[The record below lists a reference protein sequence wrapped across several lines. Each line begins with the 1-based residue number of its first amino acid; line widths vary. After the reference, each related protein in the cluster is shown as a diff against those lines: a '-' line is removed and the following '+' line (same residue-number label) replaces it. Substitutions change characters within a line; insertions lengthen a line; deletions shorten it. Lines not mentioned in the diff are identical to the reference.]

1 MLGRIEDEDQFAEVG
16 RVLNIL
22 LLQIRLCVH
31 TDCTPV
37 HSHLLVKVG
46 MDLEKGGDQGKGQV
60 RMVGAQVLEGD
71 IDTPPVLGIPLEIH
85 QQQLVNH
92 HVEAILGG
100 DSARLK
106 ANQRSVIS
114 LTNQRPV
121 LPGSSDEASPS
132 AEWRSHPDPRAQS
145 PAGEHGA

>member
-46 MDLEKGGDQGKGQV
+46 MDLEKGSDKRQGQV
-60 RMVGAQVLEGD
+60 RMVGAKVLEGD
-71 IDTPPVLGIPLEIH
+71 IDTPPVLRIPLQIH
-85 QQQLVNH
+85 QEQLVNH
-92 HVEAILGG
+92 HVETVLGG
-100 DSARLK
+100 YGARLK

-121 LPGSSDEASPS
+121 LPGSSDAASPS
-132 AEWRSHPDPRAQS
+132 AGWRSHPDHPAQS

>member
-1 MLGRIEDEDQFAEVG
+1 
-16 RVLNIL
+16 
-22 LLQIRLCVH
+22 
-31 TDCTPV
+31 
-37 HSHLLVKVG
+37 

-60 RMVGAQVLEGD
+60 RVVGAQVFEGD
-71 IDTPPVLGIPLEIH
+71 IDASPVLGIPLQIH
-85 QQQLVNH
+85 QEQLVNH
-92 HVEAILGG
+92 HVEAVFGRYG
-100 DSARLK
+100 ARLR

-121 LPGSSDEASPS
+121 LPVSSDAASPS